1 MLSENYS
8 LFGLST
14 TALVLGRYLDLVQ
27 DVEFI
32 QQKKQSN
39 QLRGFLDNT
48 YPLDKTVM
56 DAIFEKA
63 KKHLKNLNHE

>member
-1 MLSENYS
+1 LLSENYS